1 MGIPPGVSV
10 DEAMFKTI
18 YVLINEST
26 EEVGIKDIPVLFLRA
41 GPLVY
46 HSENSIGAIQG
57 GNPEVECEFTR
68 KFRELIPGHEITVT
82 VRDGGYIQRV
92 VVGRLPQTEK
102 KEEEVRKKVEVFY
115 AEYWDHFFANI
126 GRGRRFFDRYRVLM
140 IGGIGGPPYFP
151 VGIEENWMC
160 PFRIAELFYRFQEV
174 SKVVGVG
181 VIGRDI
187 PIVFYKTTPT
197 ELLSRAELRL
207 SQS

>member
-18 YVLINEST
+18 YDLINESA

-82 VRDGGYIQRV
+82 VCDGGYIQRV
-92 VVGRLPQTEK
+92 IVGRLPQTEGE
-102 KEEEVRKKVEVFY
+102 EEEVREKVEAFFV
-115 AEYWDHFFANI
+115 EYRD
-126 GRGRRFFDRYRVLM
+126 RFFGDGFL
-140 IGGIGGPPYFP
+140 II
-151 VGIEENWMC
+151 
-160 PFRIAELFYRFQEV
+160 
-174 SKVVGVG
+174 SKEKGVG
-181 VIGRDI
+181 LRDI
-187 PIVFYKTTPT
+187 GFGG
-197 ELLSRAELRL
+197 
-207 SQS
+207 